1 MATTRLLCFLTLL
14 TALGVSCTSTK
25 SSTYFYN
32 MKDTTVSASGADF
45 EYNLKKNDILSIQI
59 TSLSEDA
66 SKIFNTNNS
75 IPGSLGNM
83 AQYSGYL
90 ISADGYIQLPLIGNV
105 KAAGISK
112 KQLRE
117 NITQIILDKKL
128 LIEPIVNIRHL
139 NFEVTVLGDVGKP
152 SVITIPNEQIT
163 LIKAL
168 GMAGDITI
176 YGNRDNVLLIRESD
190 GKKTIRRI
198 NLNDSRFLVSS
209 PYYYLQPNDVIY
221 VESNKDRVSSV
232 SRNRIILPSVLS
244 ALSIFAL
251 VADRIIRK

>member
-1 MATTRLLCFLTLL
+1 MATTRLLGFLLL
-14 TALGVSCTSTK
+14 LIVLGTSCTSTK
-25 SSTYFYN
+25 DFTYFNN
-32 MKDTTVSASGADF
+32 MKDTTVSATGADF

-66 SKIFNTNNS
+66 SKIFNTTNS
-75 IPGSLGNM
+75 ISGTSGNM

-90 ISADGYIQLPLIGNV
+90 INAEGNIQLPLIGNV

-112 KQLRE
+112 KQLKE
-117 NITQIILDKKL
+117 NITRIILDKKL

-139 NFEVTVLGDVGKP
+139 NFEVTILGDVGKP
-152 SVITIPNEQIT
+152 SVITVPNEQIT

-176 YGNRDNVLLIRESD
+176 YGNRYNVLLIRESD

-198 NLNDSRFLVSS
+198 DLNDSRFLVSS
-209 PYYYLQPNDVIY
+209 PYYYLQPNDVLYI
-221 VESNKDRVSSV
+221 EANKDRVASV
-232 SRNRIILPSVLS
+232 SRNKIILPSVLS
-244 ALSIFAL
+244 ALSIMAL
-251 VADRIIRK
+251 VADRIFRK

>member
-1 MATTRLLCFLTLL
+1 M
-14 TALGVSCTSTK
+14 
-25 SSTYFYN
+25 
-32 MKDTTVSASGADF
+32 
-45 EYNLKKNDILSIQI
+45 
-59 TSLSEDA
+59 
-66 SKIFNTNNS
+66 
-75 IPGSLGNM
+75 
-83 AQYSGYL
+83 
-90 ISADGYIQLPLIGNV
+90 
-105 KAAGISK
+105 
-112 KQLRE
+112 
-117 NITQIILDKKL
+117 
-128 LIEPIVNIRHL
+128 
-139 NFEVTVLGDVGKP
+139 GKP